1 MTRVV
6 GGEGSEKKS
15 PNVTKGYQ
23 GGPGEARE
31 KFGAFYSK
39 KHKDLLS
46 EIAFIFRV
54 DL

>member
-1 MTRVV
+1 MITFDY
-6 GGEGSEKKS
+6 EK
-15 PNVTKGYQ
+15 GR

-31 KFGAFYSK
+31 KFGTFYSK

-54 DL
+54 DS